1 MLVTWKGA
9 PMTSLRGKI
18 AVIFVTC
25 AALVFGSTPALAAP
39 VSTSEGVQ
47 ETKAPSSP
55 NGIKSAAVVKAV
67 KSVAKGIRKGNK
79 HFTKVIHYL
88 DAKAT
93 GPFLKHSAAIANVL
107 DDIAGIRDLILGVVG
122 QKLFVILTSNEG
134 PFKLSG
140 GTANVIKDAIMAAI
154 EAAL

>member
-1 MLVTWKGA
+1 MPSIRRKFA
-9 PMTSLRGKI
+9 I
-18 AVIFVTC
+18 IFVTC
-25 AALVFGSTPALAAP
+25 SVLVLGSSPILASPQSGPEKVHEA
-39 VSTSEGVQ
+39 T
-47 ETKAPSSP
+47 APSAP
-55 NGIKSAAVVKAV
+55 RGIKSAAVVKAV
-67 KSVAKGIRKGNK
+67 KLVAKGIRKGNK
-79 HFTKVIHYL
+79 HFAKVIQYL

-107 DDIAGIRDLILGVVG
+107 DDIAGIPDLVFGVVG

-140 GTANVIKDAIMAAI
+140 GTANVIKDAVMAAI

>member
-1 MLVTWKGA
+1 M
-9 PMTSLRGKI
+9 PSLRRKI
-18 AVIFVTC
+18 ALLVVTC
-25 AALVFGSTPALAAP
+25 AALALGSTPVLAFP
-39 VSTSEGVQ
+39 ISNSEGVQ

-67 KSVAKGIRKGNK
+67 KLVAKGIRKGNK
-79 HFTKVIHYL
+79 HFAKVIQYL

-107 DDIAGIRDLILGVVG
+107 DDVAGIPDLILGVVG

-140 GTANVIKDAIMAAI
+140 GTANIIKDAIMAAI